1 MARTARETKE
11 KLVKDFQSV
20 ISDTEELMKSVSNE
34 SGGKAQAVR
43 DNIEQNLKLAK
54 EYLEDFEDIVIDKSK
69 TAARVTDEYVH
80 ENAWQTIGLA
90 VGIGILIGYLIS
102 NRDD

>member
-1 MARTARETKE
+1 MARVIKE
-11 KLVKDFQSV
+11 NKDKLISDFHSV

-34 SGGKAQAVR
+34 SSGPAQALR
-43 DNIEQNLKLAK
+43 TRIEQNLKQAK
-54 EYLEDFEDIVIDKSK
+54 EYLEDFEDSVIDKSK
-69 TAARVTDEYVH
+69 TAARATDEYVH

-102 NRDD
+102 DRD